1 MTTARRFLPV
11 FLAAAGVL
19 VGCDSARD
27 ERARADHELREV
39 KEEAAEAQSKLDD
52 MKRQGDAPT
61 QAEVDE
67 VVDDLREA
75 QAEAREVSAE
85 ADAAL
90 ARARLEARSAVERS
104 LQEKMKSMADL
115 QREIREK
122 LPKAEADRLVE
133 ELTRRSGAV
142 QEILLEIDRARGI
155 NLEAIKRTAEQ
166 RLGDFD
172 QALEQARQRV

>member
-1 MTTARRFLPV
+1 MMTARGFLPV
-11 FLAAAGVL
+11 FIAAGVL
-19 VGCDSARD
+19 AGCNSARD
-27 ERARADHELREV
+27 EQARADYELREA
-39 KEEAAEAQSKLDD
+39 KEEAAEAQRKLDA
-52 MKRQGDAPT
+52 MKREGDPPT
-61 QAEVDE
+61 EAEVGE

-104 LQEKMKSMADL
+104 LHERMESMAEL
-115 QREIREK
+115 QREIRDK

-133 ELTRRSGAV
+133 ELTRRSAAV

-155 NLEAIKRTAEQ
+155 NLEAVKRTAEQ
-166 RLGDFD
+166 RLSDLD